1 MADADAVREAVCRA
15 EEHLRELYNT
25 DDDWLRAMRT
35 AYAEF
40 KAHAAATWLHGL
52 THADALRNAVKLL
65 WDANGGTWDFVPS
78 LERLGADSMCQL
90 LADCADLNKC
100 PWDKDAGKYYPDYDT
115 NRVEV
120 YLEPEDDGQ
129 DADDGAQG
137 SWVQEQP

>member
-1 MADADAVREAVCRA
+1 MADTDAVREAVRRA
-15 EEHLRELYNT
+15 EERLRELYNA

-40 KAHAAATWLHGL
+40 KAHAASSWFSDL
-52 THADALRNAVKLL
+52 TDSNALRLAVLAL
-65 WDANGGTWDFVPS
+65 WDRHGGTWEFVPM
-78 LERLGADSMCQL
+78 LERLGEHSMCQL

-100 PWDKDAGKYYPDYDT
+100 PWDKDAGKYYPDYDA